1 MRIKNLIAAGLCAV
15 FPLLAA
21 AAPGNPPQ
29 VLVLTDAF
37 AASADATAGQ
47 APEARVT
54 DFKERV
60 AARFPAFYGIERHAG
75 GRTQEDQDRRI
86 ARALENF
93 PKIRAGYERK
103 GLEFASMLD
112 KQLARFQDRFP
123 DYQPTHEIVVLHSL
137 GEMDGGVRSFDGRH
151 YLVFGMDILGRRTG
165 NEAAFFDHELFHTY
179 HHPVLRDCDGGMW
192 LPLWSEG
199 LAVHAALTLNPG
211 ASEQELLLD
220 IPAGM
225 AVRTRAQLGAAL
237 ADLERN
243 LDSEDPTYF
252 GELFTTDDGPSALP
266 WRRGYY
272 LGFLVAQQAAK
283 RHGLQQLAKLD
294 CKAARAA
301 IGTALRELRQATPT
315 PTITS
320 P

>member
-1 MRIKNLIAAGLCAV
+1 MRITKLIVAGLCAAFPV
-15 FPLLAA
+15 FAA
-21 AAPGNPPQ
+21 AAPGDPPR
-29 VLVLTDAF
+29 VAVLTDAF
-37 AASADATAGQ
+37 AASADATLGQ
-47 APEARVT
+47 APAARVA
-54 DFKERV
+54 DFKARV

-75 GRTQEDQDRRI
+75 ARTREEQDHRI

-112 KQLARFQDRFP
+112 THLARFQARFP
-123 DYQPTHEIVVLHSL
+123 DYRPTHEIVVLHSL
-137 GEMDGGVRSFDGRH
+137 GEMDGGVRSFDGKH

-165 NEAAFFDHELFHTY
+165 SEAAFFDHELFHTY

-199 LAVHAALTLNPG
+199 LAVHAALALNPG
-211 ASEQELLLD
+211 ASEDELLLN
-220 IPAGM
+220 IPTGM

-252 GELFTTDDGPSALP
+252 GELFTTDDGLSTLP

-283 RHGLQQLAKLD
+283 RHSLQQLAKLD
-294 CKAARAA
+294 CGAARAT
-301 IGTALRELRQATPT
+301 IGMALRELRQATPLT
-315 PTITS
+315 TTS